1 MRNET
6 KRIYAQT
13 TNSIQSYV
21 LLLLL
26 IWYHVQRHARR
37 SHQFYYHLA
46 SFHFENTM
54 ETIRL
59 YMFVCFQL
67 CLIYDTTHIRWF
79 LPMFFFYWT
88 KWHCFIYMFFLAGK
102 LYTTFQL
109 SISLATTHNDTENV
123 WHVNEWKMMN
133 VTINQENWYI
143 ITCNNT
149 RVCTS

>member
-26 IWYHVQRHARR
+26 IWYHVQRHARH

-59 YMFVCFQL
+59 FMFVCFQL

-88 KWHCFIYMFFLAGK
+88 KWHCFIYVFFFGREVVYYVST
-102 LYTTFQL
+102 LYL
-109 SISLATTHNDTENV
+109 SSHHTQWYWECLTCKWMKNDERY
-123 WHVNEWKMMN
+123 H
-133 VTINQENWYI
+133 
-143 ITCNNT
+143 
-149 RVCTS
+149 